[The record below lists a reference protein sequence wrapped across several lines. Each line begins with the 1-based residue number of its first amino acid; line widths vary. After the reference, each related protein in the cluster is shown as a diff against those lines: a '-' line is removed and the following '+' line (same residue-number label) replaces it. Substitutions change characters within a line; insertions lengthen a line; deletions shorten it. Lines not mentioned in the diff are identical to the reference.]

1 MNAVSFSHT
10 STTKVFS
17 GILTT
22 MRMRNLTLP
31 TDTRHLN
38 VLPQEESS
46 TVIKE
51 PIGIVYTDHI
61 NSSSNTILTEKDLQ
75 LPDAR
80 EHKYARVL
88 SATDDEG
95 HSQTDNIIKQIIQ
108 TTNQEEE
115 ESQSDNGSDQES
127 QQKTQVQLEQQSAVN
142 SGDDDEKD
150 ALLTETNK
158 QADQT
163 AMPDARVRQ
172 LRDQL
177 IKARVYLSLPAIKNN
192 PHFTRELRMR
202 VKEVQRVLVDATKD
216 SDLPKNAYAKLN
228 AMDQLLEKGKQM
240 QDDCATMVKKLRAML
255 HSTEEQLRVH
265 KKQTM
270 FLTQL
275 TAKTLP
281 KGLHC
286 LPLRLTTE
294 YYNLNSTE
302 QQFPNQEKLDDPS
315 LHHIALFSDNVL
327 AAAVVVNSTITNSK
341 IEATMH
347 VDLQGILSIS
357 PLPLS
362 QGVLLALLQQLAC
375 DFSNETSR
383 KLAWMTDVAAA
394 INPTDPMIAMHRV
407 HEKEKP
413 EPERLNMEKNR
424 RTALLPLMKKY
435 NVERQVSHYVTM
447 VDLLG
452 RA

>member
-22 MRMRNLTLP
+22 MRMRNLVIGLLFLTVLSPFFYTDKLSSSFTPSTSKQEDVNAFTLP

-61 NSSSNTILTEKDLQ
+61 NSSSNTILTEKDSQ

-127 QQKTQVQLEQQSAVN
+127 KQKTQVQLEQQSAVN

-158 QADQT
+158 QTDQT

-177 IKARVYLSLPAIKNN
+177 IKARVYLSLPATKNN

-341 IEATMH
+341 
-347 VDLQGILSIS
+347 VNKRYSIRTS
-357 PLPLS
+357 TRSLWLP
-362 QGVLLALLQQLAC
+362 
-375 DFSNETSR
+375 
-383 KLAWMTDVAAA
+383 
-394 INPTDPMIAMHRV
+394 
-407 HEKEKP
+407 
-413 EPERLNMEKNR
+413 R
-424 RTALLPLMKKY
+424 R
-435 NVERQVSHYVTM
+435 S
-447 VDLLG
+447 
-452 RA
+452 

>member
-1 MNAVSFSHT
+1 
-10 STTKVFS
+10 
-17 GILTT
+17 
-22 MRMRNLTLP
+22 MRMRNLVIGLLFLTVLSPILLYTDKLSSSFTPSSSKQEDVNAFTLP

-61 NSSSNTILTEKDLQ
+61 NSSSNTILTEKDSQ

-158 QADQT
+158 QTDQT

-177 IKARVYLSLPAIKNN
+177 IKARVYLSLPATKNN

-240 QDDCATMVKKLRAML
+240 QDDCYYGKEAPGNA
-255 HSTEEQLRVH
+255 
-265 KKQTM
+265 
-270 FLTQL
+270 
-275 TAKTLP
+275 
-281 KGLHC
+281 
-286 LPLRLTTE
+286 PL
-294 YYNLNSTE
+294 
-302 QQFPNQEKLDDPS
+302 
-315 LHHIALFSDNVL
+315 
-327 AAAVVVNSTITNSK
+327 
-341 IEATMH
+341 
-347 VDLQGILSIS
+347 
-357 PLPLS
+357 
-362 QGVLLALLQQLAC
+362 
-375 DFSNETSR
+375 
-383 KLAWMTDVAAA
+383 
-394 INPTDPMIAMHRV
+394 
-407 HEKEKP
+407 
-413 EPERLNMEKNR
+413 NR
-424 RTALLPLMKKY
+424 RATP
-435 NVERQVSHYVTM
+435 SP
-447 VDLLG
+447 
-452 RA
+452 